1 MKRNLMLL
9 AAGFVA
15 LALTACGSAP
25 TANQSPAQLLATI
38 HAQVGIACSA
48 AGPSLDSIKALEPGL
63 TADQAAIVD
72 KVYADTKAFCAV
84 HDSVSIASVQDF
96 ANTAI
101 PAGLKLVNA
110 SSLSQDDKTLVA
122 ISAIA
127 FQAALNTAIAQYNA
141 AAPAVVPAV
150 PASTPLAGAA
160 IK

>member
-15 LALTACGSAP
+15 LALSACGSAP
-25 TANQSPAQLLATI
+25 AVNQSPAQILATI

-48 AGPSLDSIKALEPGL
+48 AGPSLDSIKSLESGL

-72 KVYADTKAFCAV
+72 KVYADTKTFCAV
-84 HDSVSIASVQDF
+84 LDSVSIASIQDF

-141 AAPAVVPAV
+141 AQPAAV
-150 PASTPLAGAA
+150 ATGASA
-160 IK
+160 